1 MPSNSDKSTYAENA
15 FCGKAAAVDAN
26 NFINPLQWKPKIVAK
41 TSDYTCKA
49 SESGTFFTSEGA
61 TADIE
66 FTTPDTDEAWVLF
79 FFNAED
85 VEMKVSTPTANEL
98 VTFNNAA
105 ADSVNIT
112 TASEHIGAGFMIVCG
127 GDDLA
132 YAFSMLA
139 GNTLTVVDA

>member
-1 MPSNSDKSTYAENA
+1 MPTSSSKSDYAKNA
-15 FCGKAAAVDAN
+15 FLGKAAAVDDD

-41 TSDYTCKA
+41 TTDYTCKA
-49 SESGTFFTSEGA
+49 TESGTIFTSEGA

-79 FFNAED
+79 FYNAED
-85 VEMKVSTPTANEL
+85 VEMKVSTPTGNEL

-112 TASEHIGAGFMIVCG
+112 TASEQIGAGFMIVCG
-127 GDDLA
+127 GNDLA
-132 YAFSMLA
+132 YAFGMLS